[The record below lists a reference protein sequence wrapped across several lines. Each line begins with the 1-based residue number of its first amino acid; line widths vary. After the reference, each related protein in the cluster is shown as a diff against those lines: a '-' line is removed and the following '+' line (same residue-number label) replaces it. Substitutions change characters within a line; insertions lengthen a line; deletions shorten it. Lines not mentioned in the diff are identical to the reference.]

1 MIGAVYTTDAGAGR
15 RRRLVV
21 GSEGVLVL
29 GEERRAVG
37 RGYAWVIVSAYLVEH
52 HEVPRCALDVREA
65 WAAHS
70 RGAA

>member
-15 RRRLVV
+15 RRKLIV

-29 GEERRAVG
+29 GEERRALDG
-37 RGYAWVIVSAYLVEH
+37 GWAWVLVSAYLVTPD
-52 HEVPRCALDVREA
+52 EVPRCALDVREA
-65 WAAHS
+65 WAAHQ